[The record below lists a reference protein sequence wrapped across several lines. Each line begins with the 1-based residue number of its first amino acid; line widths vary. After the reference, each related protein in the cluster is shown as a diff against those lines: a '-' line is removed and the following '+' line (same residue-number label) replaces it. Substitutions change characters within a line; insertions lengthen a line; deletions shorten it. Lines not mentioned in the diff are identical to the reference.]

1 MRDIMEENTSV
12 ESDIK
17 KLREEVC
24 ELRKMVNLLIGLM
37 MEDNEEEFV
46 EEDSDR
52 PDNISSLY
60 N

>member
-46 EEDSDR
+46 EEDSGR